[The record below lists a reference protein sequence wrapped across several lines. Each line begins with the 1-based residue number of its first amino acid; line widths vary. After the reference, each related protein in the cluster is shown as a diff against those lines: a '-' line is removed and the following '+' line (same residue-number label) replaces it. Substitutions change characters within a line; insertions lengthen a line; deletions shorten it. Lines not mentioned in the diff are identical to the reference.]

1 MTRSLTVNHAESVAK
16 AKGSSAETIRG
27 GMSAVDLR
35 KTLYRN
41 SESKKSRCLRLRIF
55 LAARTSSGTAANLSC
70 GLYTA
75 GKTGTTSSNYD
86 AWFCG
91 YTPYYTASIWIG
103 FDVNTNFAAGSYH
116 KNMWRKIMD
125 AIVEA
130 KGLDT
135 SKTFEIPSGIIRATV
150 FKDT

>member
-55 LAARTSSGTAANLSC
+55 LAARTSRRWTTAA
-70 GLYTA
+70 
-75 GKTGTTSSNYD
+75 TTN
-86 AWFCG
+86 
-91 YTPYYTASIWIG
+91 
-103 FDVNTNFAAGSYH
+103 
-116 KNMWRKIMD
+116 
-125 AIVEA
+125 AIVTMHTKKQDLVQFVEQVA
-130 KGLDT
+130 RNAY
-135 SKTFEIPSGIIRATV
+135 P
-150 FKDT
+150 

>member
-55 LAARTSSGTAANLSC
+55 LADEQEVDDGRHDERDRDDAHEKQDLVQFVEQVARNA
-70 GLYTA
+70 Y
-75 GKTGTTSSNYD
+75 
-86 AWFCG
+86 
-91 YTPYYTASIWIG
+91 P
-103 FDVNTNFAAGSYH
+103 
-116 KNMWRKIMD
+116 
-125 AIVEA
+125 
-130 KGLDT
+130 
-135 SKTFEIPSGIIRATV
+135 
-150 FKDT
+150 